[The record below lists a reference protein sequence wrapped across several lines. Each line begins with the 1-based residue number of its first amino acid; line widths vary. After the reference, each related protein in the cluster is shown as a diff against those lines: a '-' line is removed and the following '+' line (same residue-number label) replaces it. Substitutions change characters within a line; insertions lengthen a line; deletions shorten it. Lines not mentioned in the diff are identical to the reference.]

1 MSVESPLQEYK
12 MHSADILFKED
23 ATVDDLIDVIEGN
36 RRYIRCL
43 YVFNKIDV
51 CSIEEVDEIARRQVS
66 IPISAGLNMNMD
78 GLLEAIWEQMGLV
91 RVYTKKVGSSTLH
104 HTRLYNRNASA
115 LQCSAYS
122 KALHVVQPIVS
133 HNAVS
138 RRNALFVSPYMKAV
152 NVEVLHMQLK
162 GHLYADSCLCRY
174 TKPLVLGLSAIS

>member
-1 MSVESPLQEYK
+1 MDAHKVLAVHFGFTSCFLADFSGGCERCMSVESPLQEYK

-91 RVYTKKVGSSTLH
+91 RVYTKKVGSSTSP
-104 HTRLYNRNASA
+104 HTR
-115 LQCSAYS
+115 
-122 KALHVVQPIVS
+122 P
-133 HNAVS
+133 
-138 RRNALFVSPYMKAV
+138 
-152 NVEVLHMQLK
+152 
-162 GHLYADSCLCRY
+162 
-174 TKPLVLGLSAIS
+174 